1 MAEKKMTAP
10 VLAHRNGQKTEHWK
24 LLTSI
29 VPLLRAAVNTAA
41 VTLGIYLL
49 AAVAALNLPALLIG
63 VLALNALLGAWFA
76 LDEEVA
82 DKFRVTEVKRL

>member
-10 VLAHRNGQKTEHWK
+10 VLAHRDGQNNELTKK
-24 LLTSI
+24 LTPIL
-29 VPLLRAAVNTAA
+29 PLLRAAVKTAA
-41 VTLGIYLL
+41 VTLGIYIL
-49 AAVAALNLPALLIG
+49 AAVAALNVPALVGG

-82 DKFRVTEVKRL
+82 ECAES

>member
-29 VPLLRAAVNTAA
+29 VPLLRAAVKTAA
-41 VTLGIYLL
+41 VTLGIYIL
-49 AAVAALNLPALLIG
+49 AAVAALNIPALVGGML
-63 VLALNALLGAWFA
+63 LLNALLGIWFA

-82 DKFRVTEVKRL
+82 T

>member
-63 VLALNALLGAWFA
+63 VLALNALLGIWFA

-82 DKFRVTEVKRL
+82 T